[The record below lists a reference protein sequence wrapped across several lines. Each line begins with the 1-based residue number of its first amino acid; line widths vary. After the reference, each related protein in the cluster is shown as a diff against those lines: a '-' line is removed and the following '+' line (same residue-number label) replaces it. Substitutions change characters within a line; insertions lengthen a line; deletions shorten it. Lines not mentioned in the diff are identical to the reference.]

1 MFPVPKIV
9 VFDVTVVPDV
19 VPDVPC
25 LRHIVCTSLPAVL
38 LSLWTPILFPVPK
51 ILVIDVTVVLDVV
64 LDVTLL
70 KILSP
75 CHPHCPHGHCGPQLW
90 MTCR

>member
-1 MFPVPKIV
+1 MFPVPEIV

-19 VPDVPC
+19 VPYVPC
-25 LRHIVCTSLPAVL
+25 LRHIVCTSLPAVP

-64 LDVTLL
+64 LDVDLI
-70 KILSP
+70 KIYCLHVIP
-75 CHPHCPHGHCGPQLW
+75 IIPMVTVDPNCG
-90 MTCR
+90 